1 MKHKNRLLGLVYAL
15 ILLGFTAYVLLD
27 TFSIARVYQKVEPT
41 AEPATVQPM
50 DPVITDSSY
59 QDDHIQIN
67 LTEQRIHDTAVYIAN
82 IWVDDPSYLKTAL
95 AQDSYG
101 RNIKEKT
108 SEMAQ
113 NHNAILAVNGDYYGA
128 REQGYVLRNGILYR
142 SEASQDREALVIGKD
157 GSFKIIKEAQV
168 SAEQLEQEG
177 AAQVLSFGPALV
189 TDGQVSVDEHSEVG
203 QATYSNPRTA
213 IAQVSE
219 NHYLM
224 VVSDGRTSRSEGLS
238 LYQLAHILKDFGART
253 AYNLDGGGSSTMWF
267 NGQIINE
274 PVNHGSK
281 ISERRVSDI
290 VYIGY

>member
-1 MKHKNRLLGLVYAL
+1 MKQKHRLFGLVYIL
-15 ILLGFTAYVLLD
+15 CLLGFTAYVLLD
-27 TFSIARVYQKVEPT
+27 TFAITRVYQKVAPTEP
-41 AEPATVQPM
+41 PVLQPM
-50 DPVITDSSY
+50 APVITDCSY
-59 QDDHIQIN
+59 QDEQIQIN

-82 IWVDDPSYLKTAL
+82 IWITDPSYLKTAL

-108 SEMAQ
+108 SQMAES
-113 NHNAILAVNGDYYGA
+113 HNAILAVNGDYYGA
-128 REQGYVLRNGILYR
+128 REEGYVLRNGTLYR
-142 SEASQDREALVIGKD
+142 TAPSHDREALVIGKD
-157 GSFKIIKEAQV
+157 GSFKIIEEGQV

-189 TDGQVSVDEHSEVG
+189 MDGVVSVDEHSEVG

-238 LYQLAHILKDFGART
+238 LFQLAHLLQDLGAQT
-253 AYNLDGGGSSTMWF
+253 AYNLDGGGSSTMVF
-267 NGQIINE
+267 NGRIINE
-274 PVNHGSK
+274 PVNRGSK
-281 ISERRVSDI
+281 ISERSVSDI

>member
-1 MKHKNRLLGLVYAL
+1 MKHKKRLFGLAYAL
-15 ILLGFTAYVLLD
+15 CLLGFTAYVLLD
-27 TFSIARVYQKVEPT
+27 TFSIARVYQKVEPSSET
-41 AEPATVQPM
+41 AAAYPM

-67 LTEQRIHDTAVYIAN
+67 ITEQRLHDTAVYIAN
-82 IWVDDPSYLKTAL
+82 IWVSDPSYLKTAL

-101 RNIKEKT
+101 RNVKEKT

-113 NHNAILAVNGDYYGA
+113 NHNAILAINGDYYGA
-128 REQGYVLRNGILYR
+128 RDQGYVLRNGILYR
-142 SEASQDREALVIGKD
+142 SEGGRDREALVIGKD
-157 GSFKIIKEAQV
+157 GSFKIIREETV
-168 SAEQLEQEG
+168 SARQLEQEE
-177 AAQVLSFGPALV
+177 ASQVLSFGPALV
-189 TDGQVSVDEHSEVG
+189 MDGQVTVDEHSEVG

-219 NHYLM
+219 SHYLM

-238 LYQLAHILKDFGART
+238 LYQLAHILKDLGART

-267 NGQIINE
+267 NGQVINE

-281 ISERRVSDI
+281 ISERSVSDI